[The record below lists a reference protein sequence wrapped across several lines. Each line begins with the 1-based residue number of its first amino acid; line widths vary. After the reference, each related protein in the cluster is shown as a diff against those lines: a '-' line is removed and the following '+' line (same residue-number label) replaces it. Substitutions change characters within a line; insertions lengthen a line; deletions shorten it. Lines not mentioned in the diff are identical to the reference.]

1 MDFDGSYNKKIS
13 IEYSKLIEIMWKGTS
28 DIIIPLNFF
37 EICAKYIHLILHQ
50 QYDSHEFLTSLLYYL
65 SDELNR
71 IEEHINNKEK
81 MVQKEDESLEIAS
94 KRCWDFWKSKED
106 SIITDLFEG
115 QEIQLLKCK
124 KCNATRNRFES
135 FFHLSLPIN
144 NLVQFIFL
152 TSNLECID
160 ISMKKSEKLQIKDMI
175 NKIFNYIEDKNL
187 KREKKQKKENKK
199 K

>member
-1 MDFDGSYNKKIS
+1 MERNI
-13 IEYSKLIEIMWKGTS
+13 

-37 EICAKYIHLILHQ
+37 EICAKYIHLISNQ

-71 IEEHINNKEK
+71 IEEQINNKEE

-124 KCNATRNRFES
+124 KCNENRNRFES
-135 FFHLSLPIN
+135 FFHLSLPISN
-144 NLVQFIFL
+144 ILQFIFL

-199 K
+199 KELRNYST

>member
-71 IEEHINNKEK
+71 IEEHINNKEE
-81 MVQKEDESLEIAS
+81 MVQK
-94 KRCWDFWKSKED
+94 
-106 SIITDLFEG
+106 
-115 QEIQLLKCK
+115 
-124 KCNATRNRFES
+124 
-135 FFHLSLPIN
+135 
-144 NLVQFIFL
+144 
-152 TSNLECID
+152 
-160 ISMKKSEKLQIKDMI
+160 
-175 NKIFNYIEDKNL
+175 
-187 KREKKQKKENKK
+187 
-199 K
+199 